1 MAGDLV
7 RDFGYMALGSRFKR
21 IGERMQADVQRL
33 TAAHG
38 FELHGSLWTM
48 LFAIELNGPITVGD
62 LAQTLGI
69 AQPGV
74 TRSLAQL
81 QKRGLVKPIRS
92 KSDQRVKRVALS
104 EQGLTV
110 VDHARREIWPLV
122 ERAVAEICEGLEGP
136 ILEQLA
142 QIEDALAR
150 QPLDQRAKPED
161 AA

>member
-110 VDHARREIWPLV
+110 VDHARCEIWPLV
-122 ERAVAEICEGLEGP
+122 GRAVAEICEGLEGP